1 MNSSGSGPWRYQFD
15 AGWYY
20 RSLAGGFRSEVGTP
34 SLPTAETV
42 REFMAEEDTWPI
54 SDVWYYHD
62 WHNHRYG
69 SKTFSELY
77 KEGMDRKLGPS
88 DNLDDFCRKAQLIN
102 YESHRAIFEAWNSKM
117 WNDASGVLLWM
128 SHPAWPSMVWQNY
141 SSNGETA
148 GAYYGTQKACRP
160 LHIQMSLNSQHKVD
174 IINTMLKEYR
184 NLKVEVAVYD
194 KVGKKIRSSQ
204 QKVSRVT
211 ANALTPVTQLE
222 DIKGLPDFSWV
233 KLVLTTNNGK
243 LLDDNVYWLNQ
254 KEWDGKVL
262 TDLPVAS
269 VNVSVK
275 NFAKKAN
282 HYEGKLIVKNPG
294 QYLAAAIA
302 LTLRNAK
309 TDAPIRPAYFDD
321 GYFYLMPG
329 EFKEIRFQVDCKEGV
344 DKMLL
349 RVDGYNVESK
359 DILLNK

>member
-1 MNSSGSGPWRYQFD
+1 M
-15 AGWYY
+15 
-20 RSLAGGFRSEVGTP
+20 
-34 SLPTAETV
+34 
-42 REFMAEEDTWPI
+42 
-54 SDVWYYHD
+54 
-62 WHNHRYG
+62 
-69 SKTFSELY
+69 
-77 KEGMDRKLGPS
+77 
-88 DNLDDFCRKAQLIN
+88 
-102 YESHRAIFEAWNSKM
+102 
-117 WNDASGVLLWM
+117 
-128 SHPAWPSMVWQNY
+128 
-141 SSNGETA
+141 
-148 GAYYGTQKACRP
+148 
-160 LHIQMSLNSQHKVD
+160 
-174 IINTMLKEYR
+174 
-184 NLKVEVAVYD
+184 
-194 KVGKKIRSSQ
+194 
-204 QKVSRVT
+204 T
-211 ANALTPVTQLE
+211 ANALTPVAQLE
-222 DIKGLPDFSWV
+222 DIKDLPDFSWV
-233 KLVLTTNNGK
+233 KLVLTTNDGK

-329 EFKEIRFQVDCKEGV
+329 ESKEIRFQVDCKEGV